1 MSFEIIDFH
10 THPFINIE
18 NCICRHRDTTEMSA
32 DITPIHLT
40 ESGIG
45 IFAGSVINKI
55 GEGFERE
62 RKANED
68 AMFLKE
74 KYGGRYIPGIMIDA
88 NFVDESCKE
97 IDKAYE
103 RGVKLIGELVPH
115 TYGWKCADKGFYEI
129 VAHAKNKIPL
139 FSIHT
144 TWNTGIEAAVEANKD
159 VTFVLAHPGETD
171 SVLHHIELMKKC
183 ENVYLD
189 ISGTGIFRFGMLS
202 KLVYEVGAERILFG
216 TDYPVCNP
224 GVYVGGVLAEKISDS
239 AKELIFSG
247 NAKRLLGLK

>member
-1 MSFEIIDFH
+1 MNFEIIDFH
-10 THPFINIE
+10 THPFINVD
-18 NCICRHRDTTEMSA
+18 NCICRHKSTTAVST
-32 DITPIHLT
+32 DITPIHLS

-45 IFAGSVINKI
+45 IFCGSVINKI

-62 RKANED
+62 IKANSD
-68 AMFLKE
+68 ALLLRE
-74 KYGGRYIPGIMIDA
+74 KYGGRYEPGIMVDA
-88 NFVDESCKE
+88 NFVDESCRE
-97 IDKAYE
+97 IDKAKAN
-103 RGVKLIGELVPH
+103 GVKLVGELVPH
-115 TYGWKCADKGFYEI
+115 TYGWKCGDKGFYEI
-129 VAHAKNKIPL
+129 LEHAKNTIPL

-144 TWNTGIEAAVEANKD
+144 TWNTGIEDAVRANKD

-171 SVLHHIELMKKC
+171 SVMHHIELMKEC

-202 KLVYEVGAERILFG
+202 QLVNDVGAERILFG

-224 GVYVGGVLAEKISDS
+224 GVYVGGVLAEKIPDS

-247 NAKRLLGLK
+247 NAKRLLRL